1 MPRAWQNRTPNS
13 QSSVANGAD
22 TRARPEQ
29 IFHLGVAASVLRG
42 GGIVAHATEAVW
54 GLACDPFDAAAVAR
68 VLELKRRSVEK
79 GLIVI
84 GETADMFA
92 AELARVDDVTATRV
106 ARSWPGPETWL
117 LPNRSF
123 PTWITGGRAEV
134 AVRVPGHQQARQLC
148 ARFGGA
154 LVSTSANRSGHSPA
168 RDELTVRRYFGSH
181 VDYVLPGQVA
191 GATAPSRI
199 RHAMSGRRLR

>member
-1 MPRAWQNRTPNS
+1 MPDS

-22 TRARPEQ
+22 TGLRPEQ
-29 IFHLGVAASVLRG
+29 KFQLGVAENVLRSG
-42 GGIVAHATEAVW
+42 GVVAHATEAVW

-68 VLELKRRSVEK
+68 VLELKRRSVSK

-84 GETADMFA
+84 GADAAVFA

-117 LPNRSF
+117 LPNHSF
-123 PTWITGGRAEV
+123 PTWITGGREEV
-134 AVRVPGHQQARQLC
+134 AVRVPGHQQSRQLC
-148 ARFGGA
+148 ADFGGP
-154 LVSTSANRSGHSPA
+154 LVSTSANLSGRPEA
-168 RDELTVRRYFGSH
+168 RNELTVRRYFGAY

-191 GATAPSRI
+191 GASAPSRI